1 MSVRARLLA
10 ALALLAVPVTAGIAS
25 GAVPKGT
32 VTGRLA
38 GVAIPSAGSGEA
50 FVRAV
55 SLSSGVVVGRGTLN
69 AQGRYSLKLPKG
81 VYALIPSVVSST
93 RRITPKVSRV
103 ALKAGQRKSVA
114 LRRAAALAQR
124 RPIVTFL
131 DGAFTGG
138 TGDLAL
144 VQKGLVDMLITDLV
158 AAPATA
164 ACQITVVERSAKFM
178 AAYNVE
184 QVLRRSGRGD
194 PSTFAQPG
202 RLIEPTRGIRGR
214 LVQTGDRLRIDAEI
228 YKWSN
233 RRTVARTSA
242 EGRADNIFAVEQILA
257 ERLIA
262 KLCEQPG
269 PITGTFSGLVDY
281 NQVQGAPA
289 QLKIDW
295 SGTVEFAP
303 IALNLTPGGVTYK
316 LRGGNLTAHIA
327 GQGEASDCAVNGTA
341 SFDYATL
348 FGGQPALAM
357 AVTEGATDKYR
368 FFLSPGSAAITA
380 TLSGCQAPGDEG
392 TMRIYPLAAVHL
404 LPTGEQTTQTEG
416 LFQGIGSQP
425 GSAADGAYT
434 WNWNLTSG

>member
-1 MSVRARLLA
+1 
-10 ALALLAVPVTAGIAS
+10 
-25 GAVPKGT
+25 
-32 VTGRLA
+32 
-38 GVAIPSAGSGEA
+38 
-50 FVRAV
+50 
-55 SLSSGVVVGRGTLN
+55 
-69 AQGRYSLKLPKG
+69 
-81 VYALIPSVVSST
+81 
-93 RRITPKVSRV
+93 
-103 ALKAGQRKSVA
+103 
-114 LRRAAALAQR
+114 
-124 RPIVTFL
+124 
-131 DGAFTGG
+131 
-138 TGDLAL
+138 
-144 VQKGLVDMLITDLV
+144 MLITDLV
-158 AAPATA
+158 AAPATS

-178 AAYNVE
+178 ATYNLE

-214 LVQTGDRLRIDAEI
+214 LVQTGDRLRINAEI

-242 EGRADNIFAVEQILA
+242 EGRADNIFEIERILA

-295 SGTVEFAP
+295 SATVEFAP
-303 IALNLTPGGVTYK
+303 IALSFTPGGVSCK
-316 LRGGNLTAHIA
+316 LRSGNLAAHIA
-327 GQGEASDCAVNGTA
+327 GQGEASGCAVNGTA
-341 SFDYATL
+341 SFDYPTL

-357 AVTEGATDKYR
+357 AVTEGAVDKYR

-380 TLSGCQAPGDEG
+380 TLSGCQDPGDEG
-392 TMRIYPLAAVHL
+392 RTRIYPLVAVHL
-404 LPTGEQTTQTEG
+404 LTTGEQAAQTEG
-416 LFQGIGSQP
+416 LFQGSGGQP